1 MPRIELNPGPL
12 LRSYGEALRFVRIL
26 LRFRRYLR
34 PQLPKLSL
42 ALLGALGFTVVTLLE
57 PWPLQILFDVV
68 LLHRKIHTRVPGLN
82 LKVLANVE
90 PHALLTG
97 CVIAVLVLAVLRG
110 QFYYMENVFAA
121 TSGQD
126 VVMSIRREL
135 FAHLQRLSLSFHR
148 RAKAGDMLMRL
159 TGDILLLR
167 EMVVTAVVNIMSHT
181 LVVVGMLVV
190 MAHMELSL
198 TLVAL
203 ALVPLLFLVLS
214 VFRIRLVEAANRARK
229 REGILASSA
238 HEVLQGIHLVQAST
252 AEPYEDWRF
261 KEMNKRSL
269 RASLNSARLEAQLN
283 RAVLISIAAGLS
295 AVLWLG
301 TRRVMEGSLSPGQL
315 LVFLAY
321 VQGFYRPLRTLSKV
335 TERMAKAT
343 ACGQRVLEVL
353 EEVPQIRD
361 VPGAVTLEG
370 VEGQITLRNVR
381 FGYLPEVPVLR
392 AIDLEIRPREKI
404 ALVGSTG
411 AGKSTLLALILR
423 FYDPQEGEILFDG
436 VPIRNLQ
443 LKWLRRQISFLAQDT
458 VIMGSTVLENI
469 AYGAMGRDGPSPSH
483 EEIELA
489 ARAARAHEFIIELPQ
504 GYDTVVTERGTSLSG
519 GQRQRL
525 AIARALL
532 RQAPVLLLDE
542 PMTGLDPIAE
552 RDVLEAFRTLAA
564 GRTTLVV
571 AHHLNTVLD
580 ADRIVFLRDG
590 VIAEQGTHEGL
601 LARGGPYAEF
611 FFTQWKSFE
620 RVEEASKSP
629 PLSTSILPETR

>member
-1 MPRIELNPGPL
+1 MRRLQVSLGPL
-12 LRSYGEALRFVRIL
+12 TRNFGEALRFARIL
-26 LRFRRYLR
+26 MRFRHYLR
-34 PQLPKLSL
+34 PQLPRLGL
-42 ALLGALGFTVVTLLE
+42 AMVGALGFTVVTLLE

-68 LLHRKIHTRVPGLN
+68 LLHRKIHIRVPGLH
-82 LKVLANVE
+82 LGVLTQIE

-97 CVIAVLVLAVLRG
+97 TVVSVLVLAVLRG
-110 QFYYMENVFAA
+110 QFYYMQNVFAA

-135 FAHLQRLSLSFHR
+135 FGHLQQLSLSFHR
-148 RAKAGDMLMRL
+148 RAKAGDMIMRL

-167 EMVVTAVVNIMSHT
+167 EIVVTVLVNLLSHT

-190 MAHMELSL
+190 MARMEPTL
-198 TLVAL
+198 TLVAV
-203 ALVPLLFLVLS
+203 ALVPLLFLILS
-214 VFRIRLVEAANRARK
+214 VFRVRLVEAANRARK
-229 REGILASSA
+229 REGVLASSA

-252 AEPYEDWRF
+252 AERHENRRF

-269 RASLNSARLEAQLN
+269 RASVNSARLEAQLN
-283 RAVLISIAAGLS
+283 RAVLIAIAAGVS
-295 AVLWLG
+295 SVLWLG
-301 TRRVMEGSLSPGQL
+301 TRRVMEGTLSPGQL

-321 VQGFYRPLRTLSKV
+321 VQGFYRPLRTLSKM

-361 VPGAVTLEG
+361 TPGAVALAHAEG
-370 VEGQITLRNVR
+370 GITFRNVW
-381 FGYLPEVPVLR
+381 FGYSPETPVLR
-392 AIDLEIRPREKI
+392 GIDLDIRPREKV
-404 ALVGSTG
+404 ALVGATG
-411 AGKSTLLALILR
+411 AGKSTLLALVPR
-423 FYDPQEGEILFDG
+423 FYDPQEGEVLFDG
-436 VPIRNLQ
+436 VAVRSLQ
-443 LKWLRRQISFLAQDT
+443 LKSLRRQISLLSQET
-458 VIMGSTVLENI
+458 VILGSSVLENI
-469 AYGAMGRDGPSPSH
+469 AYGAMGCDGPPPAQ

-489 ARAARAHEFIIELPQ
+489 ARAARAHEFIVELPQ
-504 GYDTVVTERGTSLSG
+504 GYETVLSERGTSLSG

-552 RDVLEAFRTLAA
+552 RDVLEAIQALAV
-564 GRTTLVV
+564 GRTTMVV

-590 VIAEQGTHEGL
+590 RIVEQGTHAGL
-601 LARGGPYAEF
+601 LARGGAYAEF
-611 FFTQWKSFE
+611 FLTQWKSFE
-620 RVEEASKSP
+620 RAASEP
-629 PLSTSILPETR
+629 